1 MQSAS
6 RTTLGAVGAVL
17 TIAAAV
23 ALASTSRPALAAPG
37 PLRTALDRIA
47 PATSAAP
54 SAADVAIAAA
64 RAEMAAVLDDSLL
77 GLSGKLRARFLLA
90 ADADRLHRVLDVARD
105 ARADGEIVPRA
116 SELSIVP
123 MLPFSAKVRGRVGPY
138 VLGTWPHERA
148 WRRGDVDAV
157 PAGFLQVTEANRAL
171 QVSTHFRLGDFVTKN
186 QFGVWPKAMVLRESL
201 VDKLELVIAELQAMG
216 VPVTHMHVMS
226 GFRTPAYNAQG
237 LGSGRAEDSRH
248 QYGDA
253 ADVFVDNDR
262 DGRMDDLNGDG
273 RVNIADADVMVRAA
287 ERVEARNP
295 SLVGGVGRYPATSS
309 HGPFVHIDTRGRRAR
324 WG

>member
-1 MQSAS
+1 MPFLT
-6 RTTLGAVGAVL
+6 RTHLGAAGAAITL
-17 TIAAAV
+17 AAAV

-37 PLRTALDRIA
+37 PLRSALDRVV
-47 PATSAAP
+47 PAANAAP
-54 SAADVAIAAA
+54 SAADLAVAAA
-64 RAEMAAVLDDSLL
+64 RAEMVAVLDDSLL
-77 GLSGKLRARFLLA
+77 GLSGKLRARFVPSV
-90 ADADRLHRVLDVARD
+90 DADRFGRMLAIARE
-105 ARADGEIVPRA
+105 AQADGVDVPRA
-116 SELSIVP
+116 SELAVLP

-157 PAGFLQVTEANRAL
+157 PAGFIQVTQANRDL
-171 QVSTHFRLGDFVTKN
+171 QVSEHFRLGDFVTKN
-186 QFGVWPKAMVLRESL
+186 QFGVWPKAMVLRETL
-201 VDKLELVIAELQAMG
+201 VDKLELVIDELNAMG
-216 VPVTHMHVMS
+216 VRVTHVQVMS

-273 RVNIADADVMVRAA
+273 RVNIKDADVLVRAA

-309 HGPFVHIDTRGRRAR
+309 HGPFVHIDTRGHRAR

>member
-1 MQSAS
+1 MPNLT
-6 RTTLGAVGAVL
+6 RKHVGAAGGLL
-17 TIAAAV
+17 TLAAAV

-37 PLRTALDRIA
+37 PIRAVFDLAV
-47 PATSAAP
+47 PAATAAP
-54 SAADVAIAAA
+54 TAAALEAAAD

-77 GLSGKLRARFLLA
+77 GLSGKLRARFVSA
-90 ADADRLHRVLDVARD
+90 TDAGRLESAIAL
-105 ARADGEIVPRA
+105 ARAVAKEGQVVPRA
-116 SELSIVP
+116 SELSVLA
-123 MLPFSAKVRGRVGPY
+123 MLPFSAKIRGRVGPY
-138 VLGTWPHERA
+138 VLGTWPRERA

-157 PAGFLQVTEANRAL
+157 PAGFIQVTEANREL
-171 QVSTHFRLGDFVTKN
+171 RVSEHFRLGDFVTKN
-186 QFGVWPKAMVLRESL
+186 QHGIWPKAMVLREPL

-216 VPVTHMHVMS
+216 VRVSHMQVMS

-262 DGRMDDLNGDG
+262 DGRMDDLNRDG
-273 RVNIADADVMVRAA
+273 RVNIKDADVIVRAA

-295 SLVGGVGRYPATSS
+295 TLVGGIGRYPATSS
-309 HGPFVHIDTRGRRAR
+309 HGPFVHIDTRGHRAR